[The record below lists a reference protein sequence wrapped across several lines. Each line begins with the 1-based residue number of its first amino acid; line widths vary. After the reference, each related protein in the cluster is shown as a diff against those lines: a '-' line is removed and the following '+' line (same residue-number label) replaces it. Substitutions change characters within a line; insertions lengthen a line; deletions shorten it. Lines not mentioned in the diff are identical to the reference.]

1 MKTKPTMLKY
11 LTFALSLADVIEI
24 IVSRNSADEVN
35 QIVGAVIIKN
45 NFSEKQTQLDLTL
58 DGLTYDQSSNFIK
71 YQLDKSITIR
81 KLSTKD
87 YSW

>member
-24 IVSRNSADEVN
+24 IVSRNSTDEVN

-45 NFSEKQTQLDLTL
+45 NFSEKQTKLDLTL
-58 DGLTYDQSSNFIK
+58 DGLTYD
-71 YQLDKSITIR
+71 
-81 KLSTKD
+81 
-87 YSW
+87 

>member
-24 IVSRNSADEVN
+24 IVSRNSTDEVS

-45 NFSEKQTQLDLTL
+45 NFSEKQT
-58 DGLTYDQSSNFIK
+58 
-71 YQLDKSITIR
+71 
-81 KLSTKD
+81 
-87 YSW
+87 

>member
-24 IVSRNSADEVN
+24 IVSRNSTDEVN

-45 NFSEKQTQLDLTL
+45 NFSEKQT
-58 DGLTYDQSSNFIK
+58 
-71 YQLDKSITIR
+71 
-81 KLSTKD
+81 
-87 YSW
+87 